1 VITPDFILTQA
12 ELAVLWRHHELG
24 RLPYP
29 LDVPAFGATESERRN
44 LEHDV
49 RDDLAGRGL
58 MHDHELLGLLH
69 LLAEHDVAVDA
80 VGYFDRTV
88 RALAVSNGHE
98 AAMVVIDGDQ
108 VGVLEVRP
116 TGLAR
121 SIVEVL
127 PVGEAGP
134 GSGLSVPLDALHTAV
149 RLHEDAPES
158 DDPWGDD
165 DLDER
170 QALEQAGLS
179 GQDAAAVAELA
190 AGRVRGGQFG
200 VSRVSTQLTA
210 DRSHVVINWFDTLQG
225 RYLMVS
231 DTGWLSLAPTDNE
244 RIAHRI
250 ESVLTTG

>member
-1 VITPDFILTQA
+1 MITPDFLLTQA
-12 ELAVLWRHHELG
+12 ELSVLWRHHELG

-29 LDVPAFGATESERRN
+29 LDVPVHGATESERQN
-44 LEHDV
+44 LDHDV

-58 MHDHELLGLLH
+58 LHDHHLTGLLH

-80 VGYFDRTV
+80 VGYFDRAV
-88 RALAVSNGHE
+88 RALAVSNGE
-98 AAMVVIDGDQ
+98 DAAMVVIDGDQ

-121 SIVEVL
+121 SIVDVL
-127 PVGEAGP
+127 PLGEAGP
-134 GSGLSVPLDALHTAV
+134 GAGLSVPLDVLHTAV
-149 RLHEDAPES
+149 RLHENAPEPE
-158 DDPWGDD
+158 DPWGDD
-165 DLDER
+165 ELDER

-179 GQDAAAVAELA
+179 DQDATVVAELA
-190 AGRVRGGQFG
+190 TGRIRGGQFG

-231 DTGWLSLAPTDNE
+231 ESGWLSLAPTDNE

-250 ESVLTTG
+250 DSVLAAV

>member
-1 VITPDFILTQA
+1 MIAPDFTLTQA

-44 LEHDV
+44 IEHDV
-49 RDDLAGRGL
+49 RDDLASRGL
-58 MHDHELLGLLH
+58 LYDQHLAALLH
-69 LLAEHDVAVDA
+69 LLSEHDVAVDA
-80 VGYFDRTV
+80 VGHYDRTV
-88 RALAVSNGHE
+88 RALAVSTGEE
-98 AAMVVIDGDQ
+98 AALVVIDGDQ
-108 VGVLEVRP
+108 VGVLEIRP

-121 SIVEVL
+121 SVVEVL
-127 PVGEAGP
+127 PDGDAGP
-134 GSGLSVPLDALHTAV
+134 GAGLSVPLDALQTAV
-149 RLHEDAPES
+149 QLHEDAPES
-158 DDPWGDD
+158 EDLWGDD
-165 DLDER
+165 ELDER

-179 GQDAAAVAELA
+179 SQDATVVAELA
-190 AGRVRGGQFG
+190 TGRVRGGQFG

-231 DTGWLSLAPTDNE
+231 ENGWLSLAPADNE

-250 ESVLTTG
+250 DSVLTTV

>member
-1 VITPDFILTQA
+1 MITPDFVLTQA
-12 ELAVLWRHHELG
+12 ELAVLWSHHELG

-29 LDVPAFGATESERRN
+29 LDVPSSGATESDRRSI
-44 LEHDV
+44 EHDV
-49 RDDLAGRGL
+49 RDDLASRGL
-58 MHDHELLGLLH
+58 IHDQELLGLLH
-69 LLAEHDVAVDA
+69 LLAEHEVAVDA

-88 RALAVSNGHE
+88 RALAVSNGEE
-98 AAMVVIDGDQ
+98 AAMVIIDGDQ

-121 SIVEVL
+121 TIVEVL
-127 PVGEAGP
+127 PASDAGP
-134 GSGLSVPLDALHTAV
+134 GAGLSVPLDALNTAV
-149 RLHEDAPES
+149 RLQEEAPES
-158 DDPWGDD
+158 FDPWGDD

-170 QALEQAGLS
+170 QALERAGLS

-200 VSRVSTQLTA
+200 VSRVSSQLTA

-231 DTGWLSLAPTDNE
+231 ENGWMSLAPTDNE

-250 ESVLTTG
+250 DSVLAAV

>member
-1 VITPDFILTQA
+1 MITPDFLLTQA
-12 ELAVLWRHHELG
+12 ELSVLWRHHELG

-29 LDVPAFGATESERRN
+29 LDVPVHGATESERSSMD
-44 LEHDV
+44 HDV
-49 RDDLAGRGL
+49 RDELACRGL
-58 MHDHELLGLLH
+58 MYDHDLTGLLH

-88 RALAVSNGHE
+88 RALAVSNGE
-98 AAMVVIDGDQ
+98 SAALVIIDGDQ

-121 SIVEVL
+121 SVVDVL
-127 PVGEAGP
+127 PDGVAGP

-149 RLHEDAPES
+149 QLHENAPES
-158 DDPWGDD
+158 EDPWGDD
-165 DLDER
+165 ELDER

-179 GQDAAAVAELA
+179 GQDAAVVAELA

-200 VSRVSTQLTA
+200 VSRVSSQLTA
-210 DRSHVVINWFDTLQG
+210 DRAHVVINWFDTHQG
-225 RYLMVS
+225 RYLMVNEN
-231 DTGWLSLAPTDNE
+231 GWLSLAPTDNE

-250 ESVLTTG
+250 DSVLAAV

>member
-1 VITPDFILTQA
+1 MITPDFLLTQS
-12 ELAVLWRHHELG
+12 ELSVLWRHHELG

-29 LDVPAFGATESERRN
+29 LDVPVLGATESERRD
-44 LEHDV
+44 LDHDA
-49 RDDLAGRGL
+49 RDDLACRGL
-58 MHDHELLGLLH
+58 LYDHRLTGLLH

-88 RALAVSNGHE
+88 RALTVSNGE
-98 AAMVVIDGDQ
+98 DAAMVIIDGDQ

-121 SIVEVL
+121 SIVDVL
-127 PVGEAGP
+127 PIGEAGP

-149 RLHEDAPES
+149 RLHEHAPEPE
-158 DDPWGDD
+158 DPWGYDE
-165 DLDER
+165 LNER

-179 GQDAAAVAELA
+179 EQDATVVAELA
-190 AGRVRGGQFG
+190 AGRIRGGQFG

-210 DRSHVVINWFDTLQG
+210 ERSDVVINWFDTLQG
-225 RYLMVS
+225 RYLMVIAS
-231 DTGWLSLAPTDNE
+231 GWLSLAPTDNE

-250 ESVLTTG
+250 DSVLTAA